1 MGTERGNVWVP
12 LSIFKLSSILSYPYY
27 EESCI
32 NHIDTS
38 SFGVYANYPGDN
50 KPTQSLKVSMVALG
64 TRASSKVRLLAPGG
78 HILVALQVPQYM
90 EREEHKKGIL

>member
-1 MGTERGNVWVP
+1 MGPTFHFQTVP
-12 LSIFKLSSILSYPYY
+12 HLSYPYY

-32 NHIDTS
+32 NHTDTS